1 MALSFN
7 YQVSL
12 GQSLS
17 SNGVAYLTGPV
28 DSSILFNDA
37 PVTLTG
43 VLQSLSAN
51 NESTFEIDRAYN
63 TSLFSFI
70 LSDRTS
76 TLFTVA
82 TATVTQT
89 LTANGFD
96 SVGPRI
102 RQLVNLG
109 YL

>member
-37 PVTLTG
+37 PVALTG
-43 VLQSLSAN
+43 ILESLNSN
-51 NESTFEIDRAYN
+51 GSTFKIDRAYN
-63 TSLFSFI
+63 TSLFSLI

-76 TLFTVA
+76 TIFTVA
-82 TATVTQT
+82 TATATQT
-89 LTANGFD
+89 LTDNGFN

>member
-37 PVTLTG
+37 PVVLTG
-43 VLQSLSAN
+43 VLESLSAN
-51 NESTFEIDRAYN
+51 ESTFKIDRAYN
-63 TSLFSFI
+63 TSLFSLI

-82 TATVTQT
+82 TATITQT
-89 LTANGFD
+89 LTDNDFN